1 MNQPLRDLELRREEL
16 FRQIENLGDFR
27 RGIISVNYRKCGKSN
42 CACARKGHP
51 GHGPQYLWNVSVGGK
66 TQARNLPLGPE
77 LEKVQQ
83 EVERYQSFVRLS
95 QELIAVNDQICQLRP
110 ARTIKDENELE
121 QLKKKPAEE
130 FRRETEKEIDRLMGQ
145 VLQDR
150 ERLGHLDLEASEMA
164 IRTAMHQMGGVLLE
178 KLLNSDGG
186 GYRGAHLDCSQGHA
200 AEFVGY
206 RDKEILTVV
215 SSVEARRAY
224 YHCQECQSGFAPKDK
239 ELDVV
244 GSSFSPGVRR
254 MMARVGAK
262 ESFEQGRG
270 DLEAL
275 AGVVVRTKQVER
287 ISVQLGQ
294 QVEAFC
300 QREREAIVSG
310 KVTPL
315 VPPVPI
321 LYIAI
326 DGTGVPVVPRETE
339 GRRGKDARGKAKTRE
354 AKIGCLFTQTKQDDE
369 GYPLRDENS
378 TTYVGAIETA
388 ETFGWRIYAEAVRR
402 GLRQAARVVVL
413 GDGGPWIWGI
423 AALHFPGTIEIVDL
437 YHAREH
443 LANLGKCIYG
453 PTCREAKQ
461 WAAARSEQLDQGDVE
476 AVITSMKRLR
486 PRQEHVQKE
495 VRKAMDYFQTNKERM
510 RYAQFRSQGLFVGS
524 GVVEAGCKTII
535 GQRLKQSGMRWTV
548 NHANAIIALRCS
560 QLSGRW
566 EEFWEQ
572 RAAG

>member
-1 MNQPLRDLELRREEL
+1 
-16 FRQIENLGDFR
+16 
-27 RGIISVNYRKCGKSN
+27 
-42 CACARKGHP
+42 
-51 GHGPQYLWNVSVGGK
+51 
-66 TQARNLPLGPE
+66 
-77 LEKVQQ
+77 
-83 EVERYQSFVRLS
+83 
-95 QELIAVNDQICQLRP
+95 
-110 ARTIKDENELE
+110 
-121 QLKKKPAEE
+121 
-130 FRRETEKEIDRLMGQ
+130 

-150 ERLGHLDLEASEMA
+150 ERLGQLDLEASEMA
-164 IRTAMHQMGGVLLE
+164 IRTAMHQMGAVLLE

-186 GYRGAHLDCSQGHA
+186 GYRGAHLDCRRGHT

-206 RDKEILTVV
+206 RGKEILTVL

-224 YHCQECQSGFAPKDK
+224 YHCAECQSGFAPKDQ

-262 ESFEQGRG
+262 EPFEQGRG
-270 DLEAL
+270 DLEEL
-275 AGVVVRTKQVER
+275 AGVVVQTKQVER

-300 QREREAIVSG
+300 QREREAIRSG

-315 VPPVPI
+315 VPAVPI
-321 LYIAI
+321 LYIAL

-354 AKIGCLFTQTKQDDE
+354 AKIGCVFTQTKQDEE

-388 ETFGWRIYAEAVRR
+388 EIFGWRIYAEAVRR
-402 GLRQAARVVVL
+402 GLRQAHRVVVL

-423 AALHFPGTIEIVDL
+423 AALHFPGAIEIVDL

-453 PTCREAKQ
+453 PTSTQAKQ
-461 WAAARSEQLDQGDVE
+461 WAAARSEPLDRGDVE
-476 AVITSMKRLR
+476 AVITSMKRLQ

-495 VRKAMDYFQTNKERM
+495 VRKAIDYFHTNQKRM

-572 RAAG
+572 RSVG